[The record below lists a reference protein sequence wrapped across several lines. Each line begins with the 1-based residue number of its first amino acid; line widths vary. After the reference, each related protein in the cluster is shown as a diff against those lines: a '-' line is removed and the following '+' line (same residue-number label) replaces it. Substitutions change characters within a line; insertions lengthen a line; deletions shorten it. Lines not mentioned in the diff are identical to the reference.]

1 MHELGIVFH
10 IIDSLK
16 EVGQQNDLKKIQ
28 SVTLELGEVSAV
40 VHEELLDCWKWAS
53 AKHDLVKEAK
63 MYIEPIKA
71 YTECYDCGEQYETV
85 EHGRIC
91 PYCGSEKTFLKVGNE
106 INIKTIEAI

>member
-10 IIDSLK
+10 IIDSLEKVGK
-16 EVGQQNDLKKIQ
+16 ENELKTIQ

-40 VHEELLDCWKWAS
+40 VHDELLHCWKWAS
-53 AKHDLVKEAK
+53 SKHDIVRDAK

-71 YTECYDCGEQYETV
+71 YTKCFDCGEQYETV

-91 PYCGSEKTFLKVGNE
+91 PYCNSEKTYLVVGDE
-106 INIKTIEAI
+106 INIKSIEAV